1 MNSIR
6 TILFLGSFLT
16 ASAVFGQT
24 DLVIAR
30 SNIYLDDTGQPTFG
44 DSSTLAYNN
53 HLLTSQ
59 IYNWKINP
67 QGTWT
72 QKSRIIDHTYDAN
85 DHLLYYRFQTGDE
98 VNGWTNSYQYTYT
111 YDAAGNELTYLEE
124 QWNGA
129 NWITK
134 ESTIRVYDAN
144 GNQLSATSL
153 GYRQLYSYNAQNL
166 LETKTYQELSNGNW
180 VDNSRQLYAYLPNV
194 SMETIEYYVNGA
206 WVTSERYSNTY
217 DANDNIIEVL
227 YETWNGTSWVNG
239 YRTASN
245 YDGNGLLQQALTEN
259 WDGNTWV
266 NSSLLAYTY
275 DANQNLIFWSISN
288 WDAGA
293 WKGSVRQFNGYD
305 AKNNFIHARLES
317 WNDTDWSLISYGRLY
332 YAEFVATQAPVFA
345 AFDVFPNPAST
356 SVTLKGEGFDHAMI
370 FDQQG
375 GLVRT
380 QRLQGQ
386 QEETLLLGNLP
397 AGNYILQVVGK
408 NGLSGARPIQ
418 IR

>member
-6 TILFLGSFLT
+6 TIFLLSGLFA
-16 ASAVFGQT
+16 ASLVFGQT

-30 SNIYLDDTGQPTFG
+30 SNIYLDETGQPTFG
-44 DSSTLAYNN
+44 DSSTLTYNN
-53 HLLTSQ
+53 QLLTSQ
-59 IYNWKINP
+59 IYNWKLNS

-85 DHLLYYRFQTGDE
+85 DHLLYYQFQTGDE

-111 YDAAGNELTYLEE
+111 YNAAGNELSYQEE
-124 QWNGA
+124 KWNA
-129 NWITK
+129 SNWITQWLVNH
-134 ESTIRVYDAN
+134 VYDAN
-144 GNQLSATSL
+144 GKILSSTGLAF
-153 GYRQLYSYNAQNL
+153 RQLYTYNAQNL

-180 VDNSRQLYAYLPNV
+180 VDNSRQLYAYSPNV
-194 SMETIEYYVNGA
+194 IQETIEYWANGA
-206 WVTSERYSNTY
+206 WVASDRYSDTY
-217 DANDNIIEVL
+217 DANGNIIENL
-227 YETWNGTSWVNG
+227 YESWNGTSWVITT
-239 YRTASN
+239 RSTSN
-245 YDGNGLLQQALTEN
+245 YDGNGLLQQTLTEN
-259 WDGNTWV
+259 WVGNSWE

-275 DANQNLIFWSISN
+275 DANQNLVYWISSN
-288 WDAGA
+288 WNAGD
-293 WKGSVRQFNGYD
+293 WKGSIRQFNGFD
-305 AKNNFIHARLES
+305 AKNNFINARLES
-317 WNDTDWSLISYGRLY
+317 WNDTEWGIISYGRLY
-332 YAEFVATQAPVFA
+332 YAEFVSTHAPEFA

-356 SVTLKGEGFDHAMI
+356 FVTLKGEGFDHAMI

-386 QEETLLLGNLP
+386 SEETLLLGNLP

-408 NGLSGARPIQ
+408 DGHTGARPIQ